1 MKEGETKSEV
11 EAKLKLFH
19 EAMRLQGFAG
29 KTRAQGV
36 SAIRAFIEVK
46 GYPMPKKLVKLDLSN
61 DKETRYPSQNEVDLF
76 LEYARCTQKKLVYT
90 MMKDSPCR
98 PRVFPMM
105 RWNWLEPDW
114 WTKDVV
120 HVSLPKELRP
130 STQGSARKFEP
141 ICFLGP
147 RTISLLKQ
155 YREAE
160 ISHGRVPKETDRI
173 LKVNYDGLR
182 ATISR
187 DRKNLETLKL
197 TRPSK
202 HDEKGKLTEQPLTI
216 KSWRKYGFN
225 AIDALTDISPEYRK
239 MLKGRDLD
247 TEKYYSQENITN
259 LRNIYRTRIQP
270 ALWPDT
276 TTITESEQVKTLRE
290 ELEIVKFAVKM
301 LQDASGLKIAPQHQ
315 T

>member
-1 MKEGETKSEV
+1 MKPE
-11 EAKLKLFH
+11 LKLFH

-36 SAIRAFIEVK
+36 SAIRTFIEVK

-61 DKETRYPSQNEVDLF
+61 DKETRYPTQAEVDLF
-76 LEYARCTQKKLVYT
+76 LEYARGIQKKLAYT
-90 MMKDSPCR
+90 MMIDCPCR

-105 RWNWLEPDW
+105 RWSWLESEW

-120 HVSLPKELRP
+120 HVSLPKGLRP
-130 STQGSARKFEP
+130 GTQGAARKFEP
-141 ICFLGP
+141 VCFFGP

-160 ISHGRVPKETDRI
+160 ISHGRVPQETDRI

-187 DRKNLETLKL
+187 DRKTLETLKQI
-197 TRPSK
+197 RPSK
-202 HDEKGKLTEQPLTI
+202 RDEKGRLTEQPLTI

-239 MLKGRDLD
+239 MLKGRDLH

-270 ALWPDT
+270 ALWPNT
-276 TTITESEQVKTLRE
+276 TTTTESEQVKTLRE
-290 ELEIVKFAVKM
+290 ELENVKFAVKM
-301 LQDASGLKIAPQHQ
+301 LQDASELKVVPQYQ
-315 T
+315 S